1 MKSFEFSEYTFTSE
15 LVGSRSLVFSDV
27 SGYEGRYIHDMRLR
41 IGLSNGSNDNY
52 KVKAMAKDSDGKYDV
67 HNPLLTYSGESSNL
81 VFITASLLAQ
91 DYSSSTDSM
100 TWAREQALNA
110 LKYGFYL
117 WKVYGNIWST
127 QPATLYLDTYQGVIT
142 PEGSKYTSG
151 SLQKGG
157 KYTLE
162 WTTDAED
169 SFESQNC
176 NIYLD
181 VRYSDGSGLQ
191 TYHLNNG
198 ATSYTLDTSS
208 WMNGSGIQWR
218 VRAVAYASNSEAASE
233 WYTLTLADAGGS
245 VTDLQPS
252 STTYYGFNRL
262 FSWAF
267 SGDNVA
273 LQQRSAVVQYRN
285 ANTTSPVALGTVN
298 GSTKSITIDCSQI
311 PVGSYEWRV
320 IVTSNYGSTYTSSWI
335 SCNNTQIAPKGSKYT
350 SGKIERGGQ
359 YVLEWTVDAKGNPDI
374 DGCKT
379 YVDIQW
385 SDGTNGKSVQLST
398 GATSYTLNTSDWMD
412 TSHTALRWRARLV
425 VNGTGTSLPSDWYT
439 LTLNDA
445 GGTISDM
452 RPTDSTYYGFRHL
465 FSWAFSGDSVAL
477 QQQSAVV
484 QYRTTNIVTPVQ
496 IASVSTSDTFVY
508 VDCSQIP
515 VGSYEWRVVI
525 TSNYGSTYTS
535 SWVSCKNIEVVPTIT
550 DLSPAAD
557 GYAPRAIENRFSWRF
572 SVDGDTPGEI
582 EQQSAV
588 FRWRATGSSYWHAIS
603 VSGNQLYCTVP
614 ANTFPSS
621 GSSIDWYVTAT
632 ASTGTV
638 ATSEVVTVTTKD
650 ARSTATAI
658 SPSGIY
664 ADDSVEGITFT
675 WQHSIETGTKQ
686 CGWEISYSQDSGAS
700 YTVLASADTYA
711 QTYTSNPGT
720 FVSGTIYW
728 RVRTKNTDGVFGD
741 YSGVAVFAVRRAPAA
756 PVITYHTN
764 KPLAELRW
772 QSAEQ
777 VGYEVEVDGESQ
789 GLVYGSEKSWQSNQV
804 LTDGSH
810 TVRVR
815 IVNTF
820 GDQSAWAVATLS
832 IANVPWGE
840 IVAAASPLWAEV
852 EIIWTV
858 GSECVATYVLRDGE
872 LIAKANKNARFLHDR
887 NTAGEHIYI
896 VRAFNADG
904 YYIDSAGVKAAPN
917 IPYAAIGLAGGDFWH
932 LMKYK
937 SQRDIY
943 SRSTTR
949 AGNSQQYWGHEL
961 PTWHDA
967 GYDTVTSTIQYLYD
981 SIQDAETLR
990 AMRGKEVIYK
1000 DCDGHY
1006 AAGVFAEIS
1015 DSASGAAVECT
1026 IKIVETEREAVLYDP
1041 V

>member
-1 MKSFEFSEYTFTSE
+1 MKSFDFAATSIKEKKSFLVNSEYLATFDTST
-15 LVGSRSLVFSDV
+15 LAS
-27 SGYEGRYIHDMRLR
+27 RYILSLSLR
-41 IGLSNGSNDNY
+41 AALMAYTGTNSSWIKCTVYAWDANNG
-52 KVKAMAKDSDGKYDV
+52 AKDSFKI
-67 HNPLLTYSGESSNL
+67 LNL
-81 VFITASLLAQ
+81 SETVSDTLSAYERTLSLNEQ
-91 DYSSSTDSM
+91 DYASNATQM
-100 TWAREQALNA
+100 ATAREKIGLALAN
-110 LKYGFYL
+110 GFYIDAEKRL
-117 WKVYGNIWST
+117 RTSAGI
-127 QPATLYLDTYQGVIT
+127 TLHLDTYQGKIT

-311 PVGSYEWRV
+311 PAGSYEWRV

-621 GSSIDWYVTAT
+621 GSTM
-632 ASTGTV
+632 
-638 ATSEVVTVTTKD
+638 
-650 ARSTATAI
+650 
-658 SPSGIY
+658 P
-664 ADDSVEGITFT
+664 
-675 WQHSIETGTKQ
+675 
-686 CGWEISYSQDSGAS
+686 
-700 YTVLASADTYA
+700 
-711 QTYTSNPGT
+711 
-720 FVSGTIYW
+720 
-728 RVRTKNTDGVFGD
+728 
-741 YSGVAVFAVRRAPAA
+741 PA
-756 PVITYHTN
+756 Y
-764 KPLAELRW
+764 LR
-772 QSAEQ
+772 
-777 VGYEVEVDGESQ
+777 
-789 GLVYGSEKSWQSNQV
+789 K
-804 LTDGSH
+804 
-810 TVRVR
+810 
-815 IVNTF
+815 
-820 GDQSAWAVATLS
+820 
-832 IANVPWGE
+832 
-840 IVAAASPLWAEV
+840 
-852 EIIWTV
+852 
-858 GSECVATYVLRDGE
+858 
-872 LIAKANKNARFLHDR
+872 
-887 NTAGEHIYI
+887 
-896 VRAFNADG
+896 
-904 YYIDSAGVKAAPN
+904 
-917 IPYAAIGLAGGDFWH
+917 
-932 LMKYK
+932 
-937 SQRDIY
+937 
-943 SRSTTR
+943 
-949 AGNSQQYWGHEL
+949 
-961 PTWHDA
+961 
-967 GYDTVTSTIQYLYD
+967 
-981 SIQDAETLR
+981 
-990 AMRGKEVIYK
+990 
-1000 DCDGHY
+1000 
-1006 AAGVFAEIS
+1006 
-1015 DSASGAAVECT
+1015 
-1026 IKIVETEREAVLYDP
+1026 
-1041 V
+1041 